1 MALKILSVDDEA
13 DLEILLTQYFRR
25 KIKKGEYQF
34 SFAHNG
40 VEALKMLL
48 EHPDFDIILSDIN
61 MPEMD
66 GLTLL
71 SRINEMR
78 NPAMKCIM
86 VSAYGDMDNI
96 RSAMN
101 QGAFDFT
108 TKPIDLN
115 DLERTIE
122 KAAEQI
128 SFIKKAQEEH
138 SQLTAIQNDL
148 HVAQEIQETIL
159 PKEIPAF
166 NERLRNHFDLSA
178 SMKAAKY
185 VGGDFYDFFKID
197 DNRLGLV
204 IADVSGKG
212 VPAAIYMAI
221 SRTILRTIALS
232 CPSCA
237 DCLHQANG
245 ILCKDNAGDMFVTV
259 FYGILDLNTGHIKYC
274 NAGHNP
280 PVIIRRGEDSASL
293 LEPTGDIALGAV
305 QDLSY
310 TEKETMLTP
319 GDSLLLYTDGITEAI
334 NAGNMFFGTRR
345 LLEVCSEKSAENSP
359 KSLIDRISTSLAAFT
374 AGTPQSDDITLLA
387 VTYR

>member
-1 MALKILSVDDEA
+1 MALKILSVDDEV

-25 KIKKGEYQF
+25 KIKKGEYEF

-71 SRINEMR
+71 SKINEMR
-78 NPAMKCIM
+78 NPALKCIM

-108 TKPIDLN
+108 TKPIDLG

-128 SFIKKAQEEH
+128 AFVKKAQEEH
-138 SQLTAIQNDL
+138 SQLTSIQNDL

-159 PKEIPAF
+159 PKELPAF
-166 NERLRNHFDLSA
+166 PEDIRRRFDLA
-178 SMKAAKY
+178 AGMKAAKY
-185 VGGDFYDFFKID
+185 VGGDFYDYFKID
-197 DNRLGLV
+197 GTRLGIV
-204 IADVSGKG
+204 IGDVSGKG
-212 VPAAIYMAI
+212 VPAAIFMAI

-237 DCLHQANG
+237 DCLRQANE
-245 ILCKDNAGDMFVTV
+245 ILSNDSV
-259 FYGILDLNTGHIKYC
+259 
-274 NAGHNP
+274 
-280 PVIIRRGEDSASL
+280 EDTSSTASW
-293 LEPTGDIALGAV
+293 T
-305 QDLSY
+305 
-310 TEKETMLTP
+310 
-319 GDSLLLYTDGITEAI
+319 
-334 NAGNMFFGTRR
+334 
-345 LLEVCSEKSAENSP
+345 
-359 KSLIDRISTSLAAFT
+359 
-374 AGTPQSDDITLLA
+374 
-387 VTYR
+387 